1 MHQTAR
7 WWQQRSFTMIQ
18 GMFSDDFLI
27 RALLEPLLPHGPG
40 ICVLGR
46 LAVCNTLWRDTVDSA
61 ARQATKRRCPL
72 ATPLLTRPY
81 LAHWALISILEKS
94 SEALEVVNQAL
105 NTDDDADSC
114 ALPRLSCALARQAV
128 NDLTDRCP
136 VCQTCPTA
144 RVLGADGPLQLLPLQ
159 RRLLRRLAF
168 DAGATRGGVHL
179 AQQAVSKALAQR
191 SPALRE
197 VLLDVAELL
206 NLRAYART
214 YVSSRPR
221 VLSEL
226 EEALCHAAHAME
238 CPEELSEPEGAL
250 TPLRGIVRA
259 RLLLGRT
266 LSSAAHSLA
275 LSYMQGAARDRL
287 LSRWGSPQKM
297 FELAEEQL
305 RCAIAEVSDL
315 FSEGI
320 LYAALGECF
329 FCQASAA
336 RESPNHACKHC
347 LKYFRHAFRC
357 LQQAGQADSIQFADA
372 LKDYGKVLK
381 CGVLAESNAAAGE
394 RALRRA
400 LHTHRRLLGSDHPC
414 TRNVCRLL
422 DGSDDTDSA
431 SDWQVPTAVEEE
443 A

>member
-1 MHQTAR
+1 
-7 WWQQRSFTMIQ
+7 MIQ
-18 GMFSDDFLI
+18 GSFSDDFLI

-46 LAVCNTLWRDTVDSA
+46 LAVCSTLWRDTVDSA
-61 ARQATKRRCPL
+61 ARQAIKRLCPQ

-94 SEALEVVNQAL
+94 PEALDVVSQAL
-105 NTDDDADSC
+105 TDDDCSDCSDGS

-128 NDLTDRCP
+128 NDLTDRCSF
-136 VCQTCPTA
+136 CETCPTA

-179 AQQAVSKALAQR
+179 AQQAVAKALAQR
-191 SPALRE
+191 SPMLRE

-226 EEALCHAAHAME
+226 EEALSQAAHAMD
-238 CPEELSEPEGAL
+238 CSEELSEPEGQL
-250 TPLRGIVRA
+250 TPLRGTVRA

-287 LSRWGSPQKM
+287 LARWGSPQKM
-297 FELAEEQL
+297 FELAEQQL
-305 RCAIAEVSDL
+305 RCAIAEVSRQGEPAL

-320 LYAALGECF
+320 LCAALGECF

-336 RESPNHACKHC
+336 RENADHACKQC

-357 LQQAGQADSIQFADA
+357 LQQAGKADTIQFADA

-381 CGVLAESNAAAGE
+381 CGVLAENNAAAGE
-394 RALRRA
+394 LALRKA

-431 SDWQVPTAVEEE
+431 SDWQVPITVEEE
-443 A
+443 S

>member
-1 MHQTAR
+1 
-7 WWQQRSFTMIQ
+7 MIQ
-18 GMFSDDFLI
+18 GMFSDDFLV

-46 LAVCNTLWRDTVDSA
+46 LAACCTTWRATVDSA
-61 ARQATKRRCPL
+61 ARQATKRQCPQ
-72 ATPLLTRPY
+72 AEPLLTRPY
-81 LAHWALISILEKS
+81 LAHWALISILEKNP
-94 SEALEVVNQAL
+94 EALEVVNQAL
-105 NTDDDADSC
+105 MTEGDSSVSQ
-114 ALPRLSCALARQAV
+114 PLSCARARQAV

-136 VCQTCPTA
+136 VCQHCPTA
-144 RVLGADGPLQLLPLQ
+144 RVLGAEGPLELLPLQ
-159 RRLLRRLAF
+159 RNLLRRLAF

-221 VLSEL
+221 VLTEL
-226 EEALCHAAHAME
+226 EEALRHAADAMD
-238 CPEELSEPEGAL
+238 CPDEPDAPGCATGTSL
-250 TPLRGIVRA
+250 TPLRGLPRA
-259 RLLLGRT
+259 RLWLGRT

-275 LSYMQGAARDRL
+275 LSFMQGAARERL
-287 LSRWGSPQKM
+287 LSRWESPQKM
-297 FELAEEQL
+297 FNMAEEQL
-305 RCAIAEVSDL
+305 RSAIAEVAGQGQSSL
-315 FSEGI
+315 LAEGI

-336 RESPNHACKHC
+336 RDNADHACKRC

-357 LQQAGQADSIQFADA
+357 LQQAGKADTIQFADA

-381 CGVLAESNAAAGE
+381 CGFLAENNAAAGE
-394 RALRRA
+394 HALRKA

-431 SDWQVPTAVEEE
+431 SDWQVPSVGVEEE
-443 A
+443 LHNI